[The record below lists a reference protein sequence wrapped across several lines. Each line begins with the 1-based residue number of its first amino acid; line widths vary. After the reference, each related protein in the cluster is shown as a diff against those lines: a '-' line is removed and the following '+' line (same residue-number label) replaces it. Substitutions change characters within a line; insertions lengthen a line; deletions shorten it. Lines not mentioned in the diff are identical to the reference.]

1 MRTLLIDNYD
11 SFTYNLH
18 HLIAEVNGTAPVVIR
33 NDDLDAWERLDL
45 SSFDNVVISPGP
57 GRPERAADFGL
68 SARAVELDV
77 PLLGVCL
84 GHQGL
89 CHLYGGR
96 VGHAPEPFHGRVS
109 DVEHDGKALFAG
121 IPSPF
126 RAVRYH
132 SLAVTEL
139 PDGLDAIAE
148 TMDGVLMAVRHRTR
162 PQWGVQFHPE
172 SIAGEYGRRILA
184 NFRDLT
190 LAARSGGRQPEPA
203 AGQSAAPAVSEPQ
216 TVPYELHVAELDR
229 VPDAEQAFR
238 TLFGNAPHHFWLDSS
253 LVVEGLSRY
262 SFMGSGGPLSE
273 YVTYEVGTDR
283 VRVED
288 RDGVH
293 WSAGTV
299 FDYLDRELRRR
310 RLAAV
315 PELGTEFNL
324 GYVGY
329 LGYELKAD
337 CGGDAAHTSPHP
349 DAALLFCDRMLVLD
363 HLMGTARLLSLGTA
377 GTREEA
383 LSWLSEAEAALTR
396 PPTGQAEPTASTRP
410 PDVSLTPRHSLED
423 YRKLIDRCQE
433 VIRDGESYEV
443 CLTNTFSA
451 EGCIDTLATYRKL
464 RQTCPAPFAALLGFP
479 EVSVLSASPERFL
492 AIDAAGR
499 VESKPIKGTRRR
511 GRDATEDARL
521 AEDLRTAEKD
531 RSENLMIVDL
541 LRNDLGRVCDI
552 GSVHVPKLFDVET
565 YATVHQLV
573 STVRGRLAPART
585 AVDAVRAAFPGGSMT
600 GAPKVRTMAIID
612 ALEGGSRGVYSGALG
627 YFALSGAV
635 DLNIAIRTLVHDRER
650 TTLGTGGAIIALSD
664 PPAEVEEILLKAARP
679 SAALVPQTFPNVRT
693 RDVFHS

>member
-33 NDDLDAWERLDL
+33 NDDLDSWERLDL

-68 SARAVELDV
+68 SARALELDL

-109 DVEHDGKALFAG
+109 DVGHDGNPLFEG

-139 PDGLDAIAE
+139 PDSLEAIAE
-148 TMDGVLMAVRHRTR
+148 TPDGVLMAVRHRTR
-162 PQWGVQFHPE
+162 PHWGVQFHPE
-172 SIAGEYGRRILA
+172 SIAGEYGRRIIA

-190 LAARSGGRQPEPA
+190 LAARRGGRRPERA
-203 AGQSAAPAVSEPQ
+203 AGQSAATAGSETQ

-229 VPDAEQAFR
+229 FPDAEQAFR
-238 TLFGNAPHHFWLDSS
+238 ALFGNEPHHFWLDSS
-253 LVVEGLSRY
+253 LVAEGLSRY
-262 SFMGSGGPLSE
+262 SFMGCGGPLSE

-293 WSAGTV
+293 WVEGTV
-299 FDYLDRELRRR
+299 FDHLDGELKRR
-310 RLAAV
+310 RLAAQ
-315 PELGTEFNL
+315 PGIGTEFNL

-337 CGGDAAHTSPHP
+337 CGGDAVHTSPHP

-363 HLMGTARLLSLGTA
+363 HLTGTARLLSLGTA

-383 LSWLSEAEAALTR
+383 LSWLSEAKAALLRPLTPQAEHPGPGR
-396 PPTGQAEPTASTRP
+396 PPAAP
-410 PDVSLTPRHSLED
+410 LTPRHSMED

-451 EGCIDTLATYRKL
+451 EGHIDTQATYRRL
-464 RQTCPAPFAALLGFP
+464 RETCPAPYAALLSFP
-479 EVSVLSASPERFL
+479 GISVLSASPERFL
-492 AIDAAGR
+492 AIDAAGH

-511 GRDATEDARL
+511 GRDATEDALL
-521 AEDLRTAEKD
+521 AEDLRTSEKD

-541 LRNDLGRVCDI
+541 VRNDLGRVCAL

-573 STVRGRLAPART
+573 TTVRGRLAPERT

-612 ALEGGSRGVYSGALG
+612 ELEGGSRGVYSGALG

-635 DLNIAIRTLVHDRER
+635 DLNIVIRTLVHDRER
-650 TTLGTGGAIIALSD
+650 TTLGTGGAVIALSD
-664 PPAEVEEILLKAARP
+664 PPAEVEEMLLKAARP
-679 SAALVPQTFPNVRT
+679 SAALVPQTFPDFRNG
-693 RDVFHS
+693 DVFRS